1 MTLLEIINRACTRAK
16 MPYIQ
21 SVEDSSSSQAR
32 EYLEYANQANEFILD
47 YWDWRALA
55 RDVRIIT
62 EEQQKRICLPPDFGG
77 FLVNQIYDRTRNLW
91 LQNADDDVSLQNR
104 AGKYMTDIPFWR
116 VVGNSIEFDF
126 PLAKGRELL
135 LAYKSKWAVVRKN
148 AWTPTVELFSK
159 DTDTYILS
167 DKALVAG
174 ILYEKSASYN
184 DSDVDITKARF
195 LDILAELKEKDGA
208 KRKINI
214 YGRGA
219 NRISPTDFQPYEPL
233 I

>member
-1 MTLLEIINRACTRAK
+1 MNLLDIINRACTRAK

-21 SVEDSSSSQAR
+21 SVEDTTSSQAR
-32 EYLEYANQANEFILD
+32 EYLEYANQANEFIIN
-47 YWDWRALA
+47 YWDWRSLA
-55 RDVRIIT
+55 RDVSVVT
-62 EEQQKRICLPPDFGG
+62 DEQQKTICLPPDFGG

-116 VVGNSIEFDF
+116 VLGNQIVFDF

-159 DTDTYILS
+159 DTDTYIL
-167 DKALVAG
+167 DDRALIAG
-174 ILYEKSASYN
+174 ILYEKSVSYN
-184 DSDVDITKARF
+184 DDDLENNRSNF
-195 LDILAELKEKDGA
+195 LNLLSELKEKDGPR
-208 KRKINI
+208 RKINI